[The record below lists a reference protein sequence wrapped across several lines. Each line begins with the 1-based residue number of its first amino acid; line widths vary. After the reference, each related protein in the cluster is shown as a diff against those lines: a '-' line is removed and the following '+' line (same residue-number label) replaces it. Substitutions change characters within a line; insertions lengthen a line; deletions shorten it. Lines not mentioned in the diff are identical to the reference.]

1 MSIPTVFTNA
11 NCITSI
17 PGQLDGGGMLRFCR
31 SYDPNVI
38 QFPDECVIETQ
49 EDYNEYQLGCVG
61 NFHGKF
67 VDNNNNTVWIESKP
81 GYVGWL
87 KEPVEFPIGSH
98 DNMHFVPVSRY
109 EPPYPIFVSK
119 ENCDSRH
126 NFIFCCPTRPAWSF
140 EETPAVEGKCVL
152 INDEYRQQFGDCCV
166 NFIYGTYVDPIDG
179 TTVTATGVDPKSE
192 QPTDANTS
200 HSTDSDSS
208 SANPTQEPTGD
219 GNSYYIE
226 SGSSSFNPNHTVN
239 VTKCPVE

>member
-11 NCITSI
+11 NCDTSI
-17 PGQLDGGGMLRFCR
+17 ANETIGGAMPKFCQPFASDNPR
-31 SYDPNVI
+31 SIGACFIKDR
-38 QFPDECVIETQ
+38 DA
-49 EDYNEYQLGCVG
+49 YNEYQLDCV
-61 NFHGKF
+61 NRRHGKF
-67 VDNNNNTVWIESKP
+67 VDNNNNTVWVESTSEYTGLLKKP
-81 GYVGWL
+81 V
-87 KEPVEFPIGSH
+87 KFPIGSH

-126 NFIFCCPTRPAWSF
+126 DFAQCCPVRPTWSF
-140 EETPAVEGKCVL
+140 EEMPDPEGKCAL
-152 INDEYRQQFGDCCV
+152 IDDEYRQKFGECCV

-208 SANPTQEPTGD
+208 SAKP
-219 GNSYYIE
+219 S
-226 SGSSSFNPNHTVN
+226 HTVT
-239 VTKCPVE
+239 VTKCLAALLSINLFLMTTNLF